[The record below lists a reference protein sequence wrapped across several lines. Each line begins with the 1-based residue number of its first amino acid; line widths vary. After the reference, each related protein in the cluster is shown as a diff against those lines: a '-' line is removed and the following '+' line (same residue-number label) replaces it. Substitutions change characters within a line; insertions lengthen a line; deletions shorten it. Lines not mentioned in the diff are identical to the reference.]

1 MDSTTPSAPR
11 SGISRRTVVAGAA
24 WAAPVVAIAPAAQ
37 AATCSK
43 ICVTYAGTACKSP
56 GNSDPL
62 NRKAYKYLFT
72 IENQTGGLPPYNGC
86 MQVLSLI
93 HISSSRVCSPPS
105 NASTRREGARHTGPV
120 SYTHLVNLVVA
131 RHLGVVDFGRLAT
144 LTLAVDITVAIAGV
158 GMGSALVQFGA
169 KAVSY
174 THLDVYKRQVRQA
187 DDPADCAA
195 DLSRDPGGFRRRL
208 GHQPVRRPRL
218 RSDASR
224 RSRSP
229 KGGRYCRAAMEP
241 HRSLS
246 LIHI

>member
-86 MQVLSLI
+86 MQVFFYSFTVNGTQAPDYM
-93 HISSSRVCSPPS
+93 HVTRY
-105 NASTRREGARHTGPV
+105 NAQPV
-120 SYTHLVNLVVA
+120 SSCPCASCITTATALTTLLNQIKALDPA
-131 RHLGVVDFGRLAT
+131 FNLAT
-144 LTLAVDITVAIAGV
+144 APDYDGSQNAPNPTPSFMCVADNDIQQVVVTGGEYQDSENGLNTVIKWAVIDPATCQVKYVEQAVIGATPPQCPD
-158 GMGSALVQFGA
+158 GMG
-169 KAVSY
+169 
-174 THLDVYKRQVRQA
+174 
-187 DDPADCAA
+187 
-195 DLSRDPGGFRRRL
+195 
-208 GHQPVRRPRL
+208 
-218 RSDASR
+218 
-224 RSRSP
+224 
-229 KGGRYCRAAMEP
+229 
-241 HRSLS
+241 
-246 LIHI
+246 